1 MGPAILLAK
10 EVKALRE
17 KLKRLFS
24 SYKSL
29 SEVLTKYS
37 IDSNGTDTP
46 LSIEFSEDALVQDS
60 VEYQTLRSGVKKVL
74 GTVVWL
80 LACANESPKNKRVK
94 IESYRS
100 KIIVY

>member
-17 KLKRLFS
+17 KPKCLFS

-29 SEVLTKYS
+29 SEVLIKYG
-37 IDSNGTDTP
+37 IDSNGTDTL

-60 VEYQTLRSGVKKVL
+60 VKYQTLRSGIKKVL
-74 GTVVWL
+74 GIVVWL
-80 LACANESPKNKRVK
+80 LACVDESPKNKRIK

-100 KIIVY
+100 K

>member
-17 KLKRLFS
+17 KPKRLFS

-29 SEVLTKYS
+29 SEVLTKYG

-46 LSIEFSEDALVQDS
+46 LSIEFSEDALV
-60 VEYQTLRSGVKKVL
+60 
-74 GTVVWL
+74 
-80 LACANESPKNKRVK
+80 
-94 IESYRS
+94 
-100 KIIVY
+100 